1 MQNHF
6 LKLGYP
12 QSIINIIG
20 RVTFL
25 KINLR
30 NFGSI
35 YEHKILLW
43 IFCISYLVTI
53 WGRQP

>member
-6 LKLGYP
+6 LKLAHHH
-12 QSIINIIG
+12 SIINILR

-43 IFCISYLVTI
+43 IFCISYLATI